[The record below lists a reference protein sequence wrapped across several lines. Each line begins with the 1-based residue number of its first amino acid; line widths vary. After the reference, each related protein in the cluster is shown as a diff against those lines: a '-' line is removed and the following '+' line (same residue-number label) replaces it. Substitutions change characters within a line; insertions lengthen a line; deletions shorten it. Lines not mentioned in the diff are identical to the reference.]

1 MGIQMKAI
9 IIAGALAL
17 SGIAGAALAQAP
29 AAAPAKPA
37 YDYVTIRQELAV
49 NKPAAEA
56 WKKVGAYCDIKDW
69 IAPGT
74 VVPCVLT
81 SGTGEV
87 GTNRLI
93 ANRINEVMTAKTDFG
108 YGYAQP
114 LSPDQYHGFVEIAP
128 TGKNTSK
135 IVYTLVYDQSVA
147 ADQAA
152 KDTKKT
158 RLTAQF
164 KKAMENMKAIAE
176 K

>member
-1 MGIQMKAI
+1 MKTTVL
-9 IIAGALAL
+9 AGVLTL
-17 SGIAGAALAQAP
+17 SAIAGAALAQAP

-37 YDYVTIRQELAV
+37 YDYVVIKQELAV

-56 WKKVGAYCDIKDW
+56 WKKVGGYCDIKDW
-69 IAPGT
+69 IAPGV

-81 SGTGEV
+81 TGTGEV

-93 ANRINEVMTAKTDFG
+93 AGRINEVMTAKTELG

-128 TGKNTSK
+128 TGKKTSK
-135 IVYTLVYDQSVA
+135 IVYTLVYDQSIV

-152 KDTKKT
+152 KDNKRT